1 MAKKEEQ
8 NMTRLPNDSSTC
20 RLKCETFD
28 EADSNFRT
36 VFGLVSDGMLV
47 GRLGDKKFTDANK
60 KICDMLGY
68 TKEELLVLGLSD
80 IIPPGQLSSVIQQV
94 EKLSGNEITIARDIP
109 LLRKDKSVCLTDVTG
124 GSIIL
129 NGEKYLVSTF
139 RDMTERKRAEEMID
153 AAEEKYSTLVN
164 NIQDAIFIIKDGKVR
179 YANKVFS
186 KIVDYREE
194 ELIGK
199 GIEELVAPEDL
210 AMVSDRYI
218 RRMKGEPVTAEY
230 EFRLMKKDRMTRVD
244 VRMSVGTIVYE
255 GGLAAL
261 GTGRDITKQKRAEEK
276 LRRKEA
282 SLRYAQSQAHLG
294 SWEINLSAQTHSWS
308 EEMFR
313 IFGFDSTSGVPTF
326 EKFESIIH
334 PDDYERVRFC
344 FNQSLSSQK
353 PFHDEYRIIKPDGS
367 LCWVEVRAKPIFD
380 YRGKMVEF
388 SGTAQD
394 ITERKQMEYELM
406 TSESNFRH
414 SLDDSPLGVRVVT
427 LEGDTIYAN
436 KAILDIYGYENIDE
450 MRSAPLSKRYTP
462 ESYAEYQERK
472 EKRLKGEKGPSEY
485 EVSIV
490 TKNGNVRHL
499 HVLRKDIVWNGKKQY
514 QVIYQDITDRR
525 KAEEKLSQTLENL
538 RQSFKATIQVLGM
551 ASEARDPYTAG
562 HQRRVSNLARAIA
575 AEKRLSQDIVEGIRM
590 VGSIHDIGKLSVPGE
605 ILSKPTKLT
614 DLEFSLIK
622 EHSQSGYEM
631 LKHVESPWPLAQIV
645 QQHHERMNGTG
656 YPQNL
661 KGNEILIEA
670 RIIAVADVVEAMAS
684 HRPYRPALGIEAALD
699 EIERNKGVLYDENVV
714 DACLRLFR
722 EKEYKLT

>member
-1 MAKKEEQ
+1 MAEKEEQ
-8 NMTRLPNDSSTC
+8 NITRLPNDSSPC
-20 RLKCETFD
+20 RLKCGTFE

-36 VFGLVSDGMLV
+36 IFDLVSDGMLI
-47 GRLGDKKFTDANK
+47 GRFGEKKFTDANK
-60 KICDMLGY
+60 KICEMLGY
-68 TKEELLVLGLSD
+68 TKEELLGLGLHD
-80 IIPPGQLSSVIQQV
+80 IIPSEHLSSITQQAQ
-94 EKLSGNEITIARDIP
+94 KTSRNEITITHDIP
-109 LLRKDKSVCLTDVTG
+109 VLRKDKSVCLTDVTR

-129 NGEKYLVSTF
+129 HGKEYHVSVF
-139 RDMTERKRAEEMID
+139 RDSTERKLAEEMIV
-153 AAEEKYSTLVN
+153 ASEEKYRTLLN
-164 NIQDAIFIIKDGKVR
+164 NIQDAIFIIKDGKVK

-186 KIVDYREE
+186 KIVDYSEE

-199 GIEELVAPEDL
+199 SIEELVAPEDL

-218 RRMKGEPVTAEY
+218 RRMKGEQVTAEY
-230 EFRLMKKDRMTRVD
+230 EFRLVKKDRVTRVD
-244 VRMSVGTIVYE
+244 VRMSVGTTIYE

-261 GTGRDITKQKRAEEK
+261 GTGKDVTLQKRAEET

-294 SWEINLSAQTHSWS
+294 SWEINLSAQTYSWS

-326 EKFESIIH
+326 EKCESIIH
-334 PDDYERVRFC
+334 PDDRERVRIC

-353 PFHDEYRIIKPDGS
+353 PFHDEYRVIKPEGR
-367 LCWVEVRAKPIFD
+367 LCWVEARGKPIFD
-380 YRGKMVEF
+380 YKGKMVEF
-388 SGTAQD
+388 SGTVQD
-394 ITERKQMEYELM
+394 ITERKQMENELI

-427 LEGDTIYAN
+427 LNGETIYAN
-436 KAILDIYGYENIDE
+436 KAILDIYGYDNIDE
-450 MRSAPLSKRYTP
+450 MRNTPLNKRYTP
-462 ESYAEYQERK
+462 ESYAEYQKRN
-472 EKRLKGEKGPSEY
+472 EKRLKGERGPSEY
-485 EVSIV
+485 NVSIV
-490 TKNGNVRHL
+490 TKNGEVRHL
-499 HVLRKDIVWNGKKQY
+499 HVLRKDIVWNGKKHY

-538 RQSFKATIQVLGM
+538 RQSIKATIQVLGM

-562 HQRRVSNLARAIA
+562 HHKRVSNLARAIA
-575 AEKRLSQDIVEGIRM
+575 VEKRLSQDIVEGIRM
-590 VGSIHDIGKLSVPGE
+590 AGSIHDIGKLSVPGE

-645 QQHHERMNGTG
+645 QQHHERMDGTG

-699 EIERNKGVLYDENVV
+699 EIEKNKGILYDENVV
-714 DACLRLFR
+714 DTCLSLFR
-722 EKEYKLT
+722 DKGYKLT

>member
-1 MAKKEEQ
+1 MAKEEEQ
-8 NMTRLPNDSSTC
+8 NITGLPNDSSNC
-20 RLKCETFD
+20 GLKCGTFE

-36 VFGLVSDGMLV
+36 IFDLVSDGMLI
-47 GRLGDKKFTDANK
+47 GRFGDKKFTDANK

-68 TKEELLVLGLSD
+68 TKEELLGLGLHD
-80 IIPPGQLSSVIQQV
+80 IILSEYLSSVIQQA
-94 EKLSGNEITIARDIP
+94 EKLSGNEIKIVRDIP
-109 LLRKDKSVCLTDVTG
+109 LLRKDKSVCFTDVTE
-124 GSIIL
+124 GSIIV
-129 NGEKYLVSTF
+129 NGEEYLVSLF
-139 RDMTERKRAEEMID
+139 RDSTERKLAEEMIV

-164 NIQDAIFIIKDGKVR
+164 SIQDAIFIIKDGKVK

-186 KIVDYREE
+186 KIVDYSEE

-199 GIEELVAPEDL
+199 SIEELVAPEDL

-218 RRMKGEPVTAEY
+218 RRMKGEQVTAEY
-230 EFRLMKKDRMTRVD
+230 EFRLMKKDRVTRVD
-244 VRMSVGTIVYE
+244 VRMSVGTIIYE

-261 GTGRDITKQKRAEEK
+261 GTGRDITRQKRAEET

-294 SWEINLSAQTHSWS
+294 SWEINLSAQTYSWS

-334 PDDYERVRFC
+334 PDDRERVRIC

-367 LCWVEVRAKPIFD
+367 IRWVEARAKPIFD
-380 YRGKMVEF
+380 YKGKMVEY

-394 ITERKQMEYELM
+394 ITERKQMENELI

-427 LEGDTIYAN
+427 LNGETIYAN
-436 KAILDIYGYENIDE
+436 KAILDIYGYDNIDE
-450 MRSAPLSKRYTP
+450 MRKIPLSKRYTP
-462 ESYAEYQERK
+462 ESYAEYQKRN
-472 EKRLKGEKGPSEY
+472 EKRLKGEKTPSEY
-485 EVSIV
+485 KVSIV
-490 TKNGNVRHL
+490 TKNGEVRHL

-514 QVIYQDITDRR
+514 QVIYQDVTDRR

-538 RQSFKATIQVLGM
+538 RQSIKATIQVLGM

-562 HQRRVSNLARAIA
+562 HHKRVSNLARAIA
-575 AEKRLSQDIVEGIRM
+575 AEKKLSQDIIEGIRM
-590 VGSIHDIGKLSVPGE
+590 AGSIHDIGKLSVPGE

-645 QQHHERMNGTG
+645 QQHHERMDGTG

-661 KGNEILIEA
+661 KGNEILMEA

-699 EIERNKGVLYDENVV
+699 EIEKNKGILYDENVV
-714 DACLRLFR
+714 DACLSLFR
-722 EKEYKLT
+722 DKGYKLT